1 MLKTLQFIKIM
12 RDIFDILIGINQE
25 KIGIFQ
31 DVGEK
36 NWWKSELP
44 ENTRA
49 YDSLETLL
57 QSDSK
62 AYLIIS
68 DKIFDQKIL
77 KNSIVY
83 RPKTLV
89 VGIGLHGDTS
99 KEKIKESLDFILSKH
114 RLALKSVARLV
125 SIKKPIAVKGL
136 IEAAKDLQLKVEY
149 FDRDELANIKIPN
162 PSQMVEAYEGTPSV
176 SEAAAIKSSGGAL
189 LVQKQKFPPDLTI
202 ASILKLEREIVF
214 GEESV
219 KVDSW
224 QKSSVEGIWAAGEVT
239 GIGGHELAISEGK
252 VAALDMLEKN
262 FATILIKFKR
272 FRQRL
277 FARGLAKIYEPPK
290 EWIDWSSE
298 DFVVCRCEEVSKSE
312 IIDSFEKLGA
322 DSARTSKLFTRAG
335 MGMCQGL
342 FCHRNVSDLAERFSD
357 KKSGIASVTRPIG
370 GAVTLGEL
378 SD

>member
-1 MLKTLQFIKIM
+1 MLF
-12 RDIFDILIGINQE
+12 R
-25 KIGIFQ
+25 
-31 DVGEK
+31 
-36 NWWKSELP
+36 S
-44 ENTRA
+44 
-49 YDSLETLL
+49 
-57 QSDSK
+57 SK

-68 DKIFDQKIL
+68 DKIFDQEIL

-202 ASILKLEREIVF
+202 ADR
-214 GEESV
+214 
-219 KVDSW
+219 
-224 QKSSVEGIWAAGEVT
+224 KST
-239 GIGGHELAISEGK
+239 
-252 VAALDMLEKN
+252 
-262 FATILIKFKR
+262 
-272 FRQRL
+272 RL
-277 FARGLAKIYEPPK
+277 N
-290 EWIDWSSE
+290 SS
-298 DFVVCRCEEVSKSE
+298 
-312 IIDSFEKLGA
+312 
-322 DSARTSKLFTRAG
+322 
-335 MGMCQGL
+335 
-342 FCHRNVSDLAERFSD
+342 H
-357 KKSGIASVTRPIG
+357 
-370 GAVTLGEL
+370 
-378 SD
+378 